1 MKMVKIG
8 LLLLMIT
15 WVLTACTE
23 ENNAEESTEQ
33 PNMEEVSHSHE
44 NLNNPDIIPGV
55 SRDKKETTNNNGTTY
70 SGMGQNLYS
79 TIGTSGVHEGGV
91 SSFFESILEGEGV
104 TGVKVFVVDDSV
116 ILARNN
122 AENTSHEYDTMQRD
136 LLSNT
141 EGMSGKGEPDG
152 VDGEDQN
159 YDNLNQAKKKM
170 DEMFNGDVK
179 ILTVTNPE
187 AANLIE
193 GIKKHILDS
202 SYEEASR
209 ELLELLNMSE

>member
-1 MKMVKIG
+1 MVKIG